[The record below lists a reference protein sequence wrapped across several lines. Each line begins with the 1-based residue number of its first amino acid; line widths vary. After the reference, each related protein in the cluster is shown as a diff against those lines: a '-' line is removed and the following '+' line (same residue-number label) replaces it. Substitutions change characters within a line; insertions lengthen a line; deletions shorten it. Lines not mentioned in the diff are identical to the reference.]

1 MNGSETYEDVDYDE
15 APPAS
20 QNALALQPSR
30 LPMSPSIAKEF
41 DIDAPTWRVLVEQTF
56 PSAKTIEAVLMALSY
71 CRARKLDIFKK
82 PVHIVPMWS
91 SAKRAMVETV
101 WPGIAE
107 IRTTAARTGEYV
119 GIDAVEFGPMIEREF
134 IGDLEQWENRKKV
147 TKTVTKKVRYP
158 EWASVTVYRF
168 TKGNRYAY
176 HAKVFWEETYAK
188 MGRTEI
194 PNEMWEKRA
203 RGQLDK
209 CVEAAA
215 LRKAFPEEVGS
226 MYAAEE
232 MEGRVI
238 DGAAT
243 AVIEPPSPPTP
254 PSPPPAPSGKEP
266 APTPPAAQTTSGG
279 EPGDKAASAGDFND
293 DDSGVSQPVDL
304 DAFLVHAGEEI
315 GDLDDEGSVVEKWEG
330 LRIEATIIDH
340 TDEGPQREALLDK
353 AAGIRK
359 HRIATVTGTG
369 DLLGDDGDFP
379 GDRPMPKSTP

>member
-1 MNGSETYEDVDYDE
+1 MNETDSYEDIDYSE
-15 APPAS
+15 APPTT

-56 PSAKTIEAVLMALSY
+56 PSARTIEAVLMALSY
-71 CRARKLDIFKK
+71 CRARNLDIFKK

-119 GIDAVEFGPMIEREF
+119 GIDAVEFGPMIERTF
-134 IGDLEQWENRKKV
+134 KGRLEVWKNKKKV
-147 TKTVTKKVRYP
+147 WEDVEKTVRYP

-188 MGRTEI
+188 TGRTEI

-238 DGAAT
+238 EGAVAAEAPARPT
-243 AVIEPPSPPTP
+243 PPTP
-254 PSPPPAPSGKEP
+254 PPAEDETITSSTTIEVPKNVVVDKTPVDDLNDDASPKVADLNLDAYITRLDE
-266 APTPPAAQTTSGG
+266 
-279 EPGDKAASAGDFND
+279 DLASAETEDAVTEAFETIGVDTALHGDD
-293 DDSGVSQPVDL
+293 PALERAYAVREKHYARV
-304 DAFLVHAGEEI
+304 AG
-315 GDLDDEGSVVEKWEG
+315 
-330 LRIEATIIDH
+330 
-340 TDEGPQREALLDK
+340 Q
-353 AAGIRK
+353 
-359 HRIATVTGTG
+359 G
-369 DLLGDDGDFP
+369 DLLGGERPFP
-379 GDRPMPKSTP
+379 GDIPLTKAQKIAGTP